1 MIRPLQIGSVTLP
14 NNLILAPMA
23 GVTDLP
29 FRIITE
35 KFEPGLV
42 CTEMVSS
49 KALFFGDEKTK
60 KLLKRDEETVPVSM
74 QIFGSDPETMGFAAQ
89 YVSKLADIVDIN
101 MGCPAP
107 KVVKNG
113 DGSKLLLDLEKAKR
127 IMKVVVE
134 NSSVPVTVKIRK
146 GWDKENIIAVQ
157 VAKIAEEVGISAITI
172 HGRTR
177 SEFYTGKADW
187 DIIKE
192 VKDSVKIPVIGNGD
206 IVDEETAY
214 QMFEKT
220 GVDGIMIGRGSFGNP
235 WIFRNIKHFLIT
247 GEKLPSPTN
256 SERLNII
263 KNVLDIK
270 NIKIND
276 KDVNFNRNLDY
287 FEINNTQ
294 NYEIDTI
301 TINYDG
307 YSSRYYSNIQGT
319 ILPGF
324 LPFYPMA
331 GYQEVYDLNY
341 QSFVPNHSD
350 KNINFNVNVSSM
362 KQFYSNLNE
371 SEKNHFSGNAESLSL
386 VSGLYKS
393 ILVNDIKIIYPYLDI
408 KEMNKNSIENYINKF
423 KASNIDNNKIKT
435 IIILPS
441 LNQGK
446 FETVYSNNNYMISRW
461 IVDIQNDY
469 IESLI
474 NKDKLELYYCID
486 AFEND
491 NESYQETKKYFCFTA
506 LFEENL
512 KEHDKNEFYEKCN
525 HYLFDSND
533 KRTIEE
539 FLEDLLEVK

>member
-1 MIRPLQIGSVTLP
+1 MYLKKIKIGNVELG

-23 GVTDLP
+23 GVTNLP
-29 FRIITE
+29 FRIICE
-35 KFEPGLV
+35 KFEPGMV

-49 KALFFGDEKTK
+49 KAIFYNDQKTRRLLNTEGEK
-60 KLLKRDEETVPVSM
+60 RPISF
-74 QIFGSDPETMGFAAQ
+74 QIFGSDEETMGYTAK
-89 YVSKLADIVDIN
+89 YMSKIADIIDIN

-146 GWDKENIIAVQ
+146 GWDKENIVAVQ

-263 KNVLDIK
+263 KEHIDLAVEEKGEIAIK
-270 NIKIND
+270 ELRKHIAWYTKNLKNSSEFRNSINMIETQEQLIKTLNE
-276 KDVNFNRNLDY
+276 Y
-287 FEINNTQ
+287 FET
-294 NYEIDTI
+294 
-301 TINYDG
+301 
-307 YSSRYYSNIQGT
+307 
-319 ILPGF
+319 L
-324 LPFYPMA
+324 
-331 GYQEVYDLNY
+331 
-341 QSFVPNHSD
+341 
-350 KNINFNVNVSSM
+350 
-362 KQFYSNLNE
+362 
-371 SEKNHFSGNAESLSL
+371 
-386 VSGLYKS
+386 
-393 ILVNDIKIIYPYLDI
+393 
-408 KEMNKNSIENYINKF
+408 
-423 KASNIDNNKIKT
+423 
-435 IIILPS
+435 
-441 LNQGK
+441 
-446 FETVYSNNNYMISRW
+446 
-461 IVDIQNDY
+461 
-469 IESLI
+469 
-474 NKDKLELYYCID
+474 
-486 AFEND
+486 
-491 NESYQETKKYFCFTA
+491 
-506 LFEENL
+506 
-512 KEHDKNEFYEKCN
+512 
-525 HYLFDSND
+525 
-533 KRTIEE
+533 
-539 FLEDLLEVK
+539 